1 MPILI
6 HLDGVVFH
14 PLARNRHALF
24 VCVFEDVLTILMVDR
39 IQYVEEVFAVAIL
52 SLRERVGHELH
63 ELRILRNFGP
73 EVCHGQLIVGRNVHS
88 CDFVHLQK
96 LFLAGKHQLKEIFAY
111 HRVWRHVKL
120 D

>member
-1 MPILI
+1 M
-6 HLDGVVFH
+6 
-14 PLARNRHALF
+14 
-24 VCVFEDVLTILMVDR
+24 FEDVLTILMVDR
-39 IQYVEEVFAVAIL
+39 IQYVEEIFAVAIL

-96 LFLAGKHQLKEIFAY
+96 LFLSCKHQFQ
-111 HRVWRHVKL
+111 
-120 D
+120 

>member
-14 PLARNRHALF
+14 PLARNRHSLF
-24 VCVFEDVLTILMVDR
+24 VGMFEDVLTILMVDR
-39 IQYVEEVFAVAIL
+39 IQYVEEVLAVAIL

-73 EVCHGQLIVGRNVHS
+73 EVCNGQLIVGWDIYS
-88 CDFVHLQK
+88 CDF
-96 LFLAGKHQLKEIFAY
+96 I
-111 HRVWRHVKL
+111 HV
-120 D
+120 

>member
-1 MPILI
+1 
-6 HLDGVVFH
+6 
-14 PLARNRHALF
+14 
-24 VCVFEDVLTILMVDR
+24 MVNR

-52 SLRERVGHELH
+52 SFRERVWHELH
-63 ELRILRNFGP
+63 ELRILRNFGS

-96 LFLAGKHQLKEIFAY
+96 FFLASKHELKEIFAY
-111 HRVWRHVKL
+111 HRVWRHVEL

>member
-1 MPILI
+1 VPVLI

-24 VCVFEDVLTILMVDR
+24 VCVFEDVLTILMVNR
-39 IQYVEEVFAVAIL
+39 IQYVEEVFAIAIL

-63 ELRILRNFGP
+63 ELRILTNFWP
-73 EVCHGQLIVGRNVHS
+73 EICHGQLIVCRNVHS
-88 CDFVHLQK
+88 RDFVHIQK
-96 LFLAGKHQLKEIFAY
+96 LFLASKHQFQKVFAY
-111 HRVWRHVKL
+111 HRVRRHVKL

>member
-1 MPILI
+1 VPILI
-6 HLDGVVFH
+6 HIDGVVFH

-24 VCVFEDVLTILMVDR
+24 VCVLQDVLTILTVDC
-39 IQYVEEVFAVAIL
+39 IQYVEEVLAVAIL

-73 EVCHGQLIVGRNVHS
+73 EVCNGQLIVGRNVHS
-88 CDFVHLQK
+88 CDFIHLQK

>member
-1 MPILI
+1 M
-6 HLDGVVFH
+6 
-14 PLARNRHALF
+14 
-24 VCVFEDVLTILMVDR
+24 FEDVLTILMVDR

-73 EVCHGQLIVGRNVHS
+73 EICHGQLIVGRNVHS

>member
-24 VCVFEDVLTILMVDR
+24 VCVFEDVLTILVVNR

-63 ELRILRNFGP
+63 ELFILTNFWP

-96 LFLAGKHQLKEIFAY
+96 LFLAGKHQLKEIFAN
-111 HRVWRHVKL
+111 HRVRRHVEL